1 VSEHQYYEFR
11 AVDRLLSQAEQREL
25 RAISTRAQI
34 TAAAFVNYYDWGDF
48 KGNPDR
54 LMARYFDLFLYLA
67 NWGSRRFSIR
77 LPKRLLDTA
86 AVERFLGSVSCVT
99 VRTVKENLIVDIFRD
114 EIETGEQDGGDGW
127 LDALAPLRADILDG
141 NLRPFYL
148 IWLLAV
154 EDGEAPDGLIEPLS
168 GIGPLT
174 PSLEAFAQ
182 FLCID
187 RDLVE
192 AAAETVPV
200 DSVVEPSHQ
209 AVANAIAGL
218 SEREKAGYLV
228 RLYDGDPLLRAELRR
243 RCRAPA
249 PLTADR
255 KVRRNVGELRERARR
270 LGEERQAAEAKRRQA
285 AQRRQQRKEAEAKSR
300 RLDELVQRG
309 ETAWKDV
316 EDLIALRN
324 TPAYEKAAALLGD
337 LRDLALRRSTDD
349 EFHHRLV
356 ELRKRH
362 RTKPR
367 LVERLTAVGLD

>member
-1 VSEHQYYEFR
+1 VSEFQYYEFR
-11 AVDRLLSQAEQREL
+11 AIDRPLSQAEQREL

-34 TAAAFVNYYDWGDF
+34 TAAGFVNYYDWGDF
-48 KGNPDR
+48 KGDPDR

-77 LPKRLLDTA
+77 LPKRLLDTS
-86 AVERFLGSVSCVT
+86 AVKRFFSPVSSAT
-99 VRTVKENLIVDIFRD
+99 VRTAGENLIVDVVRD
-114 EIETGEQDGGDGW
+114 EIETEEQDGGDGS
-127 LDALAPLRADILDG
+127 LDAIAPLRADILDG
-141 NLRPFYL
+141 DLRPFYL

-154 EDGEAPDGLIEPLS
+154 EDDDAPDDLIEPLA
-168 GIGPLT
+168 GMGPLT
-174 PSLEAFAQ
+174 PSLEALAQ

-192 AAAETVPV
+192 VAARTVPA
-200 DSVVEPSHQ
+200 DSVVEPSRQ
-209 AVANAIAGL
+209 AVAKAIGGL
-218 SEREKAGYLV
+218 SETEKFGYLV
-228 RLYDGDPLLRAELRR
+228 RLYDGDPQLRSELRR

-249 PLTADR
+249 PLAADR
-255 KVRRNVGELRERARR
+255 QVRRSVGELRASAQR
-270 LGEERQAAEAKRRQA
+270 LSEERRAAEAKRRQA

-300 RLDELVQRG
+300 RLDELARRG

-324 TPAYEKAAALLGD
+324 TPAYEKASTLLAD
-337 LRDLALRRSTDD
+337 LRDLALRRGTDD
-349 EFHHRLV
+349 EFHHRLL
-356 ELRKRH
+356 ELRRRH